1 MAAMSCAATS
11 SRVVPSRTSARALVQ
26 RRVTSSRGGRPL
38 RAPRTA
44 AGATADASAA
54 DPNLDPAVHEAVYAS
69 DTWGPWEPPLIPLDP
84 RPPLLA
90 FDGARALLEARDAG
104 ATRAAIS
111 LDFNTG
117 PDAELRLDDRGVFLD
132 PPPLSDRQPS
142 ADVNDACPDDAENT
156 DDLPIATW
164 SDVAVVA
171 ADVKGAYVLRRGAR
185 ASRFQVF
192 SEDTGRAASLMP
204 VGGGFAPTALLAGFS
219 MHRFGVGVDPME
231 DTERKLAAIAPIR
244 PGARVLD
251 VCTGLAYTASGAA
264 RRGAEVTTVELDRAM
279 TLMCRMNPH
288 SAELFSGN
296 IRQLYGN
303 GADVVPT
310 LPDASFDRIV
320 HDPPTFALAG
330 ELFSETFYAHLLRI
344 LKPNGVLY
352 HYIGD
357 PASKSAGNVAKGA
370 AARLKKAGF
379 GGVVIDYEAHGI
391 LAARGRVKPGGKKK
405 PKSDKRKPIA
415 KRAGADARRGK
426 RGRGGRGGGSRRDDD
441 EDETFLDN
449 EFY

>member
-156 DDLPIATW
+156 DDLPIATR
-164 SDVAVVA
+164 SST
-171 ADVKGAYVLRRGAR
+171 
-185 ASRFQVF
+185 SR
-192 SEDTGRAASLMP
+192 
-204 VGGGFAPTALLAGFS
+204 
-219 MHRFGVGVDPME
+219 
-231 DTERKLAAIAPIR
+231 
-244 PGARVLD
+244 
-251 VCTGLAYTASGAA
+251 
-264 RRGAEVTTVELDRAM
+264 
-279 TLMCRMNPH
+279 
-288 SAELFSGN
+288 
-296 IRQLYGN
+296 
-303 GADVVPT
+303 
-310 LPDASFDRIV
+310 
-320 HDPPTFALAG
+320 
-330 ELFSETFYAHLLRI
+330 
-344 LKPNGVLY
+344 
-352 HYIGD
+352 
-357 PASKSAGNVAKGA
+357 
-370 AARLKKAGF
+370 
-379 GGVVIDYEAHGI
+379 
-391 LAARGRVKPGGKKK
+391 
-405 PKSDKRKPIA
+405 
-415 KRAGADARRGK
+415 
-426 RGRGGRGGGSRRDDD
+426 
-441 EDETFLDN
+441 
-449 EFY
+449 